1 MCVAEA
7 GGGGGGILKKALAL
21 LRLCVFCFPLI
32 PFEEVVNTTLEFPQQ
47 EKRGQEGRHSWQ
59 KVSRI
64 LLAID
69 WG

>member
-1 MCVAEA
+1 MWQRQE
-7 GGGGGGILKKALAL
+7 GGKGGRNFKKAFAL

-47 EKRGQEGRHSWQ
+47 EKRGQEGRRSWQ

>member
-1 MCVAEA
+1 M
-7 GGGGGGILKKALAL
+7 
-21 LRLCVFCFPLI
+21 FCFPLI
-32 PFEEVVNTTLEFPQQ
+32 PFEGVVNTTLEFPQQ
-47 EKRGQEGRHSWQ
+47 EKRGQEGRREWQ